1 MRIDTKVVMSLC
13 AVMLGIWGV
22 LLSFLPEELA
32 SLFGW
37 TEANFII
44 LQMLGALYFSF
55 AIINWT
61 AKANIIGGIYGRPI
75 AIGNF
80 THFVIG
86 SITLLKW
93 VMDNTAD
100 IIWIA
105 ITIVYVLFA
114 TLFVRILFTHPRLK
128 SKEKV
133 SSIS

>member
-1 MRIDTKVVMSLC
+1 MQIDTKVVMSLC

-22 LLSFLPEELA
+22 LLSFLPQELA
-32 SLFGW
+32 TVLGW
-37 TEANFII
+37 AEANFII
-44 LQMLGALYFSF
+44 LQILGALYFSF
-55 AIINWT
+55 AMINWT

-86 SITLLKW
+86 ALALLKW
-93 VMDNTAD
+93 VMNNPVD

-105 ITIVYVLFA
+105 ITILYGLFA
-114 TLFVRILFTHPRLK
+114 MLFGMILFTHPRLK